1 MQIDK
6 LLAKM
11 KRQPN
16 GIKPQEIEKVLTFYG
31 YKVAGQVGSH
41 RQYRHKIKRPITV
54 VQENPVDRYIVKQ
67 VLQILEEE
75 L

>member
-31 YKVAGQVGSH
+31 YKVTGQVGSH
-41 RQYRHKIKRPITV
+41 RQYRHKTKRPITV

-67 VLQILEEE
+67 VLQILVEEP
-75 L
+75 